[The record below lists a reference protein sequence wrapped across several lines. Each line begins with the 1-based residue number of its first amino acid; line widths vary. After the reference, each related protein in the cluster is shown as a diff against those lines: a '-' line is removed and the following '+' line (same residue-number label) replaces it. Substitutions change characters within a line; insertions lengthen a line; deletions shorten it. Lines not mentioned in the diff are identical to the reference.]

1 MWVLVVLCVVAA
13 FIIAVA
19 AQLEVFNLRITQL
32 ITFKRVTDS
41 TS

>member
-1 MWVLVVLCVVAA
+1 MWILVVVCVVAT

-32 ITFKRVTDS
+32 IRFKRITDGS
-41 TS
+41 